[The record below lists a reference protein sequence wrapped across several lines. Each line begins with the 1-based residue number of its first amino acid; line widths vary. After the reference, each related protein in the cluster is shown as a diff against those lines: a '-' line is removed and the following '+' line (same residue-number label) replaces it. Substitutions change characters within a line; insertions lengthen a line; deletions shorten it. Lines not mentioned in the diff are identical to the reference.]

1 MGKGGFF
8 SGYRPVLSSSS
19 GMFARKGDPWVTDRE
34 GREGYNRTV
43 EVENPDM
50 DADRQRHQRISRFSK
65 EFQDKVD
72 KPVDFKMTMR
82 EAVET
87 ERSTRLDGYQADRAP
102 VRKPKKD
109 GWPVKGRDFEVATV
123 QHRCVAVAMRVKRE
137 IRALENSKTTGI
149 ISGGKAV
156 SLEARTAPN
165 AKIPCPR
172 TNCNYT
178 SHDSRNISKHLRKFR
193 NGCCTHS
200 TSCNCA
206 DCRFARND

>member
-1 MGKGGFF
+1 MKGFF
-8 SGYRPVLSSSS
+8 RGYRPVLSSSS

-34 GREGYNRTV
+34 GREQFNRTV

-65 EFQDKVD
+65 EFQDRVKRVD
-72 KPVDFKMTMR
+72 VKMTIR

-87 ERSTRLDGYQADRAP
+87 ERSTRMDGYQAEKAP
-102 VRKPKKD
+102 VRKPERN
-109 GWPVKGRDFEVATV
+109 GWPKPGRDFEVATV
-123 QHRCVAVAMRVKRE
+123 QRRCVAVAMRVKRE

-156 SLEARTAPN
+156 SLEARMAPN
-165 AKIPCPR
+165 AQIPCPR
-172 TNCNYT
+172 RCGYS

-193 NGCCTHS
+193 NSCCTHQH
-200 TSCNCA
+200 CNCP
-206 DCRFARND
+206 DCRLARND